1 MLTAIKAAYESLKEV
16 LVGDDD
22 DSLRNLLLNIDNFD
36 LEHIYIAKDSGLTSI
51 SQQIFGYY
59 DTYTLAIKDQL
70 QRKNPATK
78 KQKEAPDL
86 YEERI
91 DKLYKIV

>member
-1 MLTAIKAAYESLKEV
+1 MKEV
-16 LVGDDD
+16 LVGADD

-36 LEHIYIAKDSGLTSI
+36 LEHIYIANDSGLTSI

-70 QRKNPATK
+70 RRKNPATK
-78 KQKEAPDL
+78 KQRETPDS
-86 YEERI
+86 YDERI
-91 DKLYKIV
+91 DKLYKKRVAFQLLILIN